1 MQEIQ
6 IFMFYK
12 LKLGGLMMQ
21 NIKHIV
27 FSLAIILLITS
38 TLYGQSGRKRPD
50 QPSLPAQPSTTNPTK
65 PAEPRKNDSTSSPS
79 NITTNPTKPTTNN
92 TPGKVLVPSGAAI
105 TAQEIAG
112 ITSRFV
118 FKNGVTV
125 IVREDHSVPL
135 VAATV
140 MVKSGTSYESEDEL
154 GVSRVVE
161 RVLTE
166 SATSEDDPLRQLRR
180 LGGILTS
187 KTDFESSNYSLLAQS
202 SGFAKLLEMHFRNLQ
217 RPSFTGEDVTRAAKY
232 VLQANRYKLDD
243 PFSYSQQRILQAAF
257 DHNPSSS
264 ILDDAK
270 LITKEQAQAFYDRYY
285 RGGNVI
291 VVVVGDVNSD
301 AVRLI
306 AQQFLG
312 AIKPSENHS
321 KPISKPAEGTPIR
334 YLAERADIN
343 QTVVSVG
350 YRVPGIKDA
359 AVFEVLSAILTQ
371 GRGAS
376 LPQALIEPSFAS
388 KVAAQYVASNKG
400 SLFSFQMQVVPERLV
415 KAEDA
420 LFEQIEALR
429 RVILSPGDLQRAKSL
444 LEKDYYDGTL
454 NLTRLSEQLA
464 SWESRGS
471 YKNFDNYVKR
481 LKTVTAEQV
490 QQLASQYFSFS
501 AAIVHEYEPRN
512 APARTAGSDPIYTP
526 DRFDSY
532 IKVLVPSVN
541 KETISKD
548 DIIYAPEKAL
558 VKQGKDRFEQTTE
571 GGFLLDLQPQPVKD
585 FSTLRGPRAFVRED
599 PSRPLLAIGFYFQG
613 GRILEKETNEG
624 ITELMLRSILR
635 GTQRQTGAEL
645 ALTLEQLGAELKIV
659 NEPDFFGYNLEVLSR
674 NAEPAMKL
682 VIATIENALFDKDEF
697 LREKASLLAAIQAKR
712 DDGLSSAV
720 DLTNKVLY
728 SGHPYATAQLGLEN
742 SVAQFSEADIV
753 DWYQKT
759 VKRQLPLV
767 VIVGDTEGS
776 ALVGRLI
783 ADGFIRQDQQ
793 LDKAIAIP
801 VVTPRNTAGEKVET
815 RERRQTAQV
824 INFSG
829 PEGKSADC
837 YVLPIIRQLVDGTAG
852 RILTSLQQQ
861 QLSFEFSTET
871 KPRQQRSS
879 FLIYLNSLP
888 EQEQKARAVVEDEFR
903 KLISNPITDIEVI
916 AARSC
921 ATAERVQHLRD
932 HNNRTLAYAQYAF
945 WGLPFTEVDN
955 VAEKILAISK
965 DDVKRV
971 LQTYFAPEKRA
982 LGVIRSNHTPA
993 QPAK

>member
-1 MQEIQ
+1 
-6 IFMFYK
+6 MF
-12 LKLGGLMMQ
+12 
-21 NIKHIV
+21 
-27 FSLAIILLITS
+27 FSLVILLLITS
-38 TLYGQSGRKRPD
+38 TLYGQSGRKRPE
-50 QPSLPAQPSTTNPTK
+50 QPSPSQPVTNSTK
-65 PAEPRKNDSTSSPS
+65 PDPKKNDTTSPN
-79 NITTNPTKPTTNN
+79 NITTNPTKPNTNSQ
-92 TPGKVLVPSGAAI
+92 PGKVLVPSGAAI
-105 TAQEIAG
+105 AAQEIVG

-125 IVREDHSVPL
+125 IVREDHSIPL

-140 MVKSGTSYESEDEL
+140 MVKAGTSYESDDQL

-161 RVLTE
+161 RLVTE
-166 SATSEDDPLRQLRR
+166 SATSEDDPLRQIRR
-180 LGGILTS
+180 LGGVLTS
-187 KTDFESSNYSLLAQS
+187 KTDFESTNYSLLAQS
-202 SGFAKLLEMHFRNLQ
+202 ANFNKLLEMHFRNLQ
-217 RPSFTGEDVTRAAKY
+217 RPIFSAEDITRAAKY
-232 VLQANRYKLDD
+232 VLQSNRYKLDD
-243 PFSYSQQRILQAAF
+243 PFSYGQQRILQAAF
-257 DHNPSSS
+257 DNNPN
-264 ILDDAK
+264 IPVLDETK

-291 VVVVGDVNSD
+291 VVVVGDINSD
-301 AVRLI
+301 SVRLV

-312 AIKPSENHS
+312 AMKPSEASAKPTS
-321 KPISKPAEGTPIR
+321 KTAEGTPIR

-350 YRVPGIKDA
+350 YRVSGIKDA
-359 AVFEVLSAILTQ
+359 AVFEVLSTILTQ

-376 LPQALIEPSFAS
+376 LPQALVEPSFAS
-388 KVAAQYVASNKG
+388 KVAVQYVGTNKG

-429 RVILSPGDLQRAKSL
+429 RVILATSDLQRAKSL

-454 NLTRLSEQLA
+454 NLTKLSRELA
-464 SWESRGS
+464 AWELRGS

-481 LKTVTAEQV
+481 IKAVTAEQV
-490 QQLASQYFSFS
+490 QQLAAQYFNFS
-501 AAIVHEYEPRN
+501 SAIVHEYEPRN
-512 APARTAGSDPIYTP
+512 APARTSGSDPIYTA

-541 KETISKD
+541 KEIITKE

-558 VKQGKDRFEQTTE
+558 AKQGKDRFEQLTE
-571 GGFLLDLQPQPVKD
+571 GGFILELQPQPVKD
-585 FSTLRGPRAFVRED
+585 FSTLRGPHAFVRED

-613 GRILEKETNEG
+613 GRVLEKVDNAG
-624 ITELMLRSILR
+624 ITELMLRAILR

-645 ALTLEQLGAELKIV
+645 ALALEQLGAELKLV
-659 NEPDFFGYNLEVLSR
+659 NEPDFFGYTLEVLSR

-682 VIATIENALFDKDEF
+682 VINTIENALLDKDEF
-697 LREKASLLAAIQAKR
+697 LREKASLLAAIQATR
-712 DDGLSSAV
+712 DDGLASAV
-720 DLTNKVLY
+720 ELTNSLLY
-728 SGHPYATAQLGLEN
+728 SGHPYASAQLGLEK
-742 SVAQFSEADIV
+742 SVAQINEAAIV
-753 DWYQKT
+753 EWYQKT
-759 VKRQLPLV
+759 IKRQLPLV

-783 ADGFIRQDQQ
+783 ADGFARQEQQ

-801 VVTPRNTAGEKVET
+801 VVTPRSSAGEKIET

-829 PEGKSADC
+829 PEGKSADN
-837 YVLPIIRQLVDGTAG
+837 YVLPIIRQLVDGVAG

-871 KPRQQRSS
+871 KARQQRSS

-903 KLISNPITDIEVI
+903 KLINNPVTDLEVI

-921 ATAERVQHLRD
+921 AAAERVQHLRN
-932 HNNRTLAYAQYAF
+932 HGNRSLVYAQYAF
-945 WGLPFTEVDN
+945 FGLPFTEVDN
-955 VAEKILAISK
+955 VAEKILAVSK

-982 LGVIRSNHTPA
+982 LGVIRSSNNAPA